1 MVALSSRWRIWLT
14 AVLLLALPVQGYA
27 VASMLACGAGGTHPA
42 HAGQAGHG
50 QHAGTADHA
59 DHAHHVHH
67 AHHVQ
72 ADHQADH
79 QADPHDPH
87 SQHAAAQAGENSSQ
101 PEGDTGGCS
110 ACAACF
116 VGAALPAADGHFVA
130 HAEPEGYLGGI
141 TVSAVTV
148 NADGLERPPRSAS
161 D

>member
-42 HAGQAGHG
+42 HAGQAGHA
-50 QHAGTADHA
+50 QHAQHADLA
-59 DHAHHVHH
+59 DHAHHAHH
-67 AHHVQ
+67 A
-72 ADHQADH
+72 QADH
-79 QADPHDPH
+79 QADPH
-87 SQHAAAQAGENSSQ
+87 SQHAPAQAGENSSQ

-148 NADGLERPPRSAS
+148 NADGLERPPRSAF